1 VKIEAAAVGRHA
13 FQTLELVHNGK
24 VVRTVAPARQQ
35 PFRAKLTHA
44 CRIDAPGWFALRIA
58 STAKNELG
66 QQLFAHTSPVYAD
79 FKGRRRMDPEAALAL
94 LRLIEEGQAAIRGEG
109 KFSSAEASQRVLALY
124 DEAARELRQRI
135 KQAR

>member
-1 VKIEAAAVGRHA
+1 
-13 FQTLELVHNGK
+13 
-24 VVRTVAPARQQ
+24 
-35 PFRAKLTHA
+35 LTHT

-79 FKGRRRMDPEAALAL
+79 FKGRRRMDAEAALAL

-109 KFSSAEASQRVLALY
+109 KFSSAKASQRVLALY

-135 KQAR
+135 NQAR